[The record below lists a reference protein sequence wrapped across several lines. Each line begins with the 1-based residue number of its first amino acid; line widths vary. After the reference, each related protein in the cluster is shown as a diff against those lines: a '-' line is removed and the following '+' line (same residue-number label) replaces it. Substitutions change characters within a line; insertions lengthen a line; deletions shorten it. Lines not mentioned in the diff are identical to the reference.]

1 MHEDKREGKTD
12 TGFMIL
18 ILVTMGLLITSA
30 LSVLFL

>member
-1 MHEDKREGKTD
+1 MHEDKREGKSD

-18 ILVTMGLLITSA
+18 VFVTMGLLITSA